1 MIELEHIYEI
11 IFKYAYAKYNIFL
24 KNLVIN
30 YIGELVTKSVEY
42 R

>member
-1 MIELEHIYEI
+1 MMKLEYYMYEI

-30 YIGELVTKSVEY
+30 YIGKLVTKTV
-42 R
+42 